1 MREYY
6 KALCFKKNYFIFL
19 PEKNFYFTE
28 VPRKFRSSEKG
39 STDIKSSKTGALDE
53 FVTSDG
59 AALVRKLKGLSN
71 VYSNKT

>member
-1 MREYY
+1 M
-6 KALCFKKNYFIFL
+6 FKKNYFIFSY
-19 PEKNFYFTE
+19 EKNYYFTA

-39 STDIKSSKTGALDE
+39 FTDIKSSKTDALDE

-59 AALVRKLKGLSN
+59 ATLIRKLKGLSN